1 MSDNYVRQVYEKIP
15 PVVEKQGVFF
25 KYVLSDKAS

>member
-1 MSDNYVRQVYEKIP
+1 MSDKYMKKYP
-15 PVVEKQGVFF
+15 PVVERQGVFF